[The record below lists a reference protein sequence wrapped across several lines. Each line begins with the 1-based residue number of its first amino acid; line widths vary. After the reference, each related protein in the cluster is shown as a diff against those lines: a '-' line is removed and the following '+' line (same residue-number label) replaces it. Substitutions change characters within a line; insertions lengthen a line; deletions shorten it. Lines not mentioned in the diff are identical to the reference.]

1 MQNISISKDVEN
13 FGSNI
18 RQNMVKPTIIRCK
31 PIGKLTRKWKNNF
44 PFRKSISRYGMSI
57 SFHFQ
62 VSCRNVLSSFYLY
75 SKFTKND
82 SGFHRKSSK
91 NYVVYLPWDFPTPF
105 VGGSELHP
113 GAVSWLTQYTSHGSP
128 PKSTAFSLAVSRTSS
143 WTMPLP
149 TITSDMVKRKET
161 KPTPQ
166 MKTWMLPASSN

>member
-1 MQNISISKDVEN
+1 MQNISVSKDLEN

-82 SGFHRKSSK
+82 RFPSKIIQKLRSLPPMGIPNPLCWGLWTPPRRCILVDTIHQPRLAAKEHRLQLGRVLHVQLNDAIAHDHIRHGEEKGDEANSTDEDLDGSSK
-91 NYVVYLPWDFPTPF
+91 
-105 VGGSELHP
+105 
-113 GAVSWLTQYTSHGSP
+113 
-128 PKSTAFSLAVSRTSS
+128 
-143 WTMPLP
+143 
-149 TITSDMVKRKET
+149 
-161 KPTPQ
+161 
-166 MKTWMLPASSN
+166 